1 MSGFQSIQS
10 IRFSLNCLSGR
21 QSGSQLSD
29 CLPTSSADFA
39 ARQSTTIHFEVF
51 DAPVSNRGPLLS
63 NTNQRYSTS
72 YSANSIQWTVFTIWR
87 RPCFGRSTLLP
98 ANEVLAESVSSGG
111 VYTPC
116 IFKECVD
123 FGWYTD
129 WPLSRERELQ
139 KLQKVTKSY
148 KGSGWGSVKE
158 RTAWKL
164 ELSSWI
170 KSYTTV
176 AKQLT
181 KESRSLLAEGCSTQP
196 IYQVRSICWLAIT
209 NFRAKAFQSAQQT
222 THLETLIAF
231 DRSIRSIH

>member
-1 MSGFQSIQS
+1 MDFNPFNPFDSHSIACQAGN
-10 IRFSLNCLSGR
+10 RVRNCPIACRLR
-21 QSGSQLSD
+21 
-29 CLPTSSADFA
+29 LPTLLLDNPQ
-39 ARQSTTIHFEVF
+39 QSTTIHFEVF

-63 NTNQRYSTS
+63 NPNQRYSTS

-148 KGSGWGSVKE
+148 KDQDE
-158 RTAWKL
+158 D
-164 ELSSWI
+164 
-170 KSYTTV
+170 
-176 AKQLT
+176 Q
-181 KESRSLLAEGCSTQP
+181 
-196 IYQVRSICWLAIT
+196 
-209 NFRAKAFQSAQQT
+209 
-222 THLETLIAF
+222 
-231 DRSIRSIH
+231 